1 MLSALLGINFRRKRL
16 YANAPSGPLQDF
28 YAVPFPSGNSDC
40 RKLGFVAL
48 DLETTG
54 LDPRHDEILSIG
66 WVCIN
71 DMQIELGTAQHR
83 LICPQGE
90 IPERSA
96 VIHQI
101 TDDQAAEGEPLAVV
115 LKELLPQLAGKVLI
129 AHHARF
135 EMQFLHRACMALFG
149 IRFLMPVIDTQ
160 VIARRTLERRDQ
172 AYRPQEL
179 RLAALRERYQL
190 PRYRLHNALSDALA
204 AAELFLAQLAQS
216 DTAKPVPLNKFL
228 LKV

>member
-1 MLSALLGINFRRKRL
+1 MFSSLLGLNFRRKRL
-16 YANAPSGPLQDF
+16 YANAPAGPLQDF
-28 YAVPFPSGNSDC
+28 YAVPFPAGGSDC

-54 LDPRHDEILSIG
+54 LDPRNDEILSIG

-71 DMQIELGTAQHR
+71 DMQIDLVTARHR
-83 LICPQGE
+83 LVCPHCE

-96 VIHQI
+96 VIHHI
-101 TDDQAAEGEPLAVV
+101 TDDQAAEGEPLAAV
-115 LKELLPQLAGKVLI
+115 LNELLPLLAGKVLI

-135 EMQFLHRACMALFG
+135 EMQFLRRACLALFG
-149 IRFLMPVIDTQ
+149 MNFVMPVVDTQ
-160 VIARRTLERRDQ
+160 AIARRTLERRNQ
-172 AYRPQEL
+172 AFRPQEL
-179 RLAALRERYQL
+179 RLAALRRRHQL

-216 DTAKPVPLNKFL
+216 DTDRPVPLNKFL